1 MQTIRL
7 LTIRNGVADNALMY
21 LDELA
26 RITSDVCFS
35 IGRANLGGCSLEKH
49 WNLAQHTDR
58 YPDYKT
64 YYRVGWRP
72 TDPAHKASLQES
84 LTAAPWDYVTLQQYS
99 GTSWRRDSFQPYL
112 EQLHAIVSRLA
123 RLPDI
128 TAFSAETEFP
138 WLSAWR
144 SLNRI
149 ATAHKCS
156 ASSGVGEGI
165 GARNRLAIDLLRKGI
180 RVSGSSKGGAHEA
193 LIDGNQTPANGPS
206 TLRRSL

>member
-64 YYRVGWRP
+64 Y
-72 TDPAHKASLQES
+72 
-84 LTAAPWDYVTLQQYS
+84 
-99 GTSWRRDSFQPYL
+99 
-112 EQLHAIVSRLA
+112 
-123 RLPDI
+123 
-128 TAFSAETEFP
+128 
-138 WLSAWR
+138 
-144 SLNRI
+144 
-149 ATAHKCS
+149 
-156 ASSGVGEGI
+156 
-165 GARNRLAIDLLRKGI
+165 
-180 RVSGSSKGGAHEA
+180 
-193 LIDGNQTPANGPS
+193 
-206 TLRRSL
+206 